1 MPMNL
6 SLTTFFRALAAVV
19 LMVSC
24 WSAISRPRSAPVA
37 AVVALAVVGLLLWQ
51 RRWLRARAAR
61 VIRAQPLPPHL
72 RRKLLEA
79 HPQLT
84 DANARDVE
92 LGLRQFFDANARA
105 EGRFVAMPSKAVD
118 TLWHAFILHTR
129 AYETFCQ
136 QAFGRLLHHTPA
148 EALPGAGQRPQRS
161 PVLSQG
167 LSRAWYWACRDE
179 HIDPNKPSRLPL
191 LFALD
196 ASLGIASG
204 YVYALD
210 CKLLGADRGDTH
222 CASDLGGGASC
233 GGGGDGGGSSS
244 DADGGGDGGGDGGS
258 GGGGDGGGCG
268 GD

>member
-1 MPMNL
+1 MPMTF
-6 SLTTFFRALAAVV
+6 SLTTLFRSLAAVV
-19 LMVSC
+19 LIVSC

-37 AVVALAVVGLLLWQ
+37 AVVAMVVVGLLIWQ
-51 RRWLRARAAR
+51 RHWLRARSAR

-72 RRKLLEA
+72 WRKLLET
-79 HPQLT
+79 HPNLT
-84 DANARDVE
+84 EANARDVE
-92 LGLRQFFDANARA
+92 RGLRQFFDANARA
-105 EGRFVAMPSKAVD
+105 EGRFVAMPSKVVD

-129 AYETFCQ
+129 AYENFCQ

-148 EALPGAGQRPQRS
+148 EALPGAGQRPRRS
-161 PVLSQG
+161 PVLAQG

-179 HIDPNKPSRLPL
+179 RIDPTKPARLPL
-191 LFALD
+191 LFSLD

-233 GGGGDGGGSSS
+233 GGGDGSGSSS
-244 DADGGGDGGGDGGS
+244 DADGGGDGGD
-258 GGGGDGGGCG
+258 GGGGDGGGGGCG

>member
-6 SLTTFFRALAAVV
+6 SLTTLLRALAAVV
-19 LMVSC
+19 LIVSC

-37 AVVALAVVGLLLWQ
+37 AVVATVVVGLLIWQ

-92 LGLRQFFDANARA
+92 GGLRQFFDANARA

-129 AYETFCQ
+129 VYETFCQ

-148 EALPGAGQRPQRS
+148 EALPGAGQRQSRS
-161 PVLSQG
+161 TVLGDG
-167 LSRAWYWACRDE
+167 LARAWHWACRDE
-179 HIDPNKPSRLPL
+179 GIDPKKPSRLPL

-196 ASLGIASG
+196 ASLGIAAG

-210 CKLLGADRGDTH
+210 CKLLGADRGNTH
-222 CASDLGGGASC
+222 CAGDLGSGASC
-233 GGGGDGGGSSS
+233 GGGDGGASSS
-244 DADGGGDGGGDGGS
+244 DADGGGGDGGGDGG
-258 GGGGDGGGCG
+258 GGGCG